1 MHNQIITTTIMKEEP
16 VETQTWVETV
26 ELVPEEMLETL
37 ATLAQEPVDHH
48 LHENKSRTNSDI
60 LQKKRNFHNDNV

>member
-37 ATLAQEPVDHH
+37 AQEPVDHH

-60 LQKKRNFHNDNV
+60 LQK

>member
-1 MHNQIITTTIMKEEP
+1 M
-16 VETQTWVETV
+16 ETQTWVETV